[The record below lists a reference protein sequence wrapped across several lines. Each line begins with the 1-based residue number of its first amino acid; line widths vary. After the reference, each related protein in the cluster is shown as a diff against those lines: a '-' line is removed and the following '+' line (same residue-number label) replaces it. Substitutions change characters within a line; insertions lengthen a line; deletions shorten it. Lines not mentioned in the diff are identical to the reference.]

1 MTGMSER
8 RRQFSTGDRVRV
20 SQCCF
25 DAKLRGTVGVV
36 SQKLKAS
43 VNAPNEQILWIEFDP
58 VILVA
63 DGSKIE
69 ASEID
74 VADLEPA

>member
-1 MTGMSER
+1 
-8 RRQFSTGDRVRV
+8 
-20 SQCCF
+20 
-25 DAKLRGTVGVV
+25 
-36 SQKLKAS
+36 LKAS
-43 VNAPNEQILWIEFDP
+43 VNASNEQIAWIEFDAM
-58 VILVA
+58 ILVA

>member
-43 VNAPNEQILWIEFDP
+43 VNAPNEQIEFDP

>member
-1 MTGMSER
+1 
-8 RRQFSTGDRVRV
+8 
-20 SQCCF
+20 
-25 DAKLRGTVGVV
+25 
-36 SQKLKAS
+36 LKAS